1 LKRYMEAKAN
11 RLQQAIETGV
21 VPKKCSQRET
31 WHGKKCEG
39 YCAVSAQCRAIEESQ
54 QVKSA

>member
-1 LKRYMEAKAN
+1 MEAKAK

-39 YCAVSAQCRAIEESQ
+39 YCAVSAQCKAIEEAQ